1 MDQSIYDIK
10 ATTLKGEEISLDSYR
25 GKVLLV
31 VNTASKC
38 GFTGQYEGLE
48 DLYRKYREQGLEVLG
63 FPCNQFGNQEPGN
76 AEEIEQGCLV
86 NYGVS
91 FQMFEKTNV
100 NGPDAHPL
108 FKFLKDKLS
117 GFFGS
122 RIKWNFTKF
131 VVGRDGKPLKR
142 FAPAT
147 APEKMENFIR
157 DVIKTGQA
165 G

>member
-1 MDQSIYDIK
+1 
-10 ATTLKGEEISLDSYR
+10 
-25 GKVLLV
+25 
-31 VNTASKC
+31 
-38 GFTGQYEGLE
+38 
-48 DLYRKYREQGLEVLG
+48 
-63 FPCNQFGNQEPGN
+63 

-91 FQMFEKTNV
+91 FQMFQKTDV
-100 NGPDAHPL
+100 NGPEEHPL
-108 FKFLKDKLS
+108 FRFLKDKLS

-147 APEKMENFIR
+147 TPEKMEGFIK
-157 DVIKTGQA
+157 DVIET
-165 G
+165 

>member
-1 MDQSIYDIK
+1 MDHSIYDIK
-10 ATTLKGEEISLDSYR
+10 ATTLKGEEISLDRYR

-48 DLYRKYREQGLEVLG
+48 DLYRKYREQGLEILG
-63 FPCNQFGNQEPGN
+63 FPCNQFGNQEPGSP
-76 AEEIEQGCLV
+76 EEIEQGCLV

-91 FQMFEKTNV
+91 FQMFQKTDV
-100 NGPDAHPL
+100 NGPDEHQL

-142 FAPAT
+142 FSPAT
-147 APEKMENFIR
+147 TPEKMEGFISN
-157 DVIKTGQA
+157 VIKA
-165 G
+165 